1 MDTLDLV
8 HTDLCGPVQTPAP
21 GGKRYVLT
29 FLDDWSKMVKV
40 YFLATKDQVYEH
52 FKVYKA
58 ATEKATGKKIKALRS
73 DGGGEY
79 VGQKLQDF
87 LKQHGI
93 EHQKTAPYSPQQNGA
108 AERLNRTLIEMA
120 RTMLCH
126 AQHSKGMWA
135 EAVSYSAY
143 LLNRLPTSSTGISPY
158 KKWYGHDPDL
168 TNVKVWGCLG
178 YAHVAPHFRGKL
190 DAKTEPVRF
199 LGFDIG
205 TKAYR
210 VLLLNTNNVVLRRDV
225 VFIEDRFHPPR
236 ERRASSSGT
245 SSGASTIEVE
255 LSNV

>member
-1 MDTLDLV
+1 
-8 HTDLCGPVQTPAP
+8 
-21 GGKRYVLT
+21 
-29 FLDDWSKMVKV
+29 
-40 YFLATKDQVYEH
+40 
-52 FKVYKA
+52 
-58 ATEKATGKKIKALRS
+58 
-73 DGGGEY
+73 
-79 VGQKLQDF
+79 
-87 LKQHGI
+87 I

-178 YAHVAPHFRGKL
+178 YAHVAPNLRGKL

-210 VLLLNTNNVVLRRDV
+210 VLLLKTNNVVLRRDI
-225 VFIEDRFHPPR
+225 VFIEDRFHLPR
-236 ERRASSSGT
+236 ERRAASSGI
-245 SSGASTIEVE
+245 SPGATIGVEV
-255 LSNV
+255 SNVQWAPAPLPVEEEQEGEEQG